1 MSKLT
6 KALTAAAGNAGGD
19 NLYVEDVF
27 STYLY
32 EGTGSTRSIVNGL
45 DLDGEGGLTW
55 VKRRTNGS
63 YNHTL
68 LDTERSASGGYNSLS
83 TNSTAAEN
91 FTYGWIFNS
100 DGFTINGGGSTTNV
114 SSEDYASWTFRKAE
128 KFFDVVTYTGTGS
141 ARTVSHNLGSVPA
154 VMIIKRTSTG
164 GSNWR
169 VYHTSLGNGQALS
182 LNTSDAAGATTSLW
196 NSTTPTD
203 SVFTLGDN
211 GNVNQSGQSF
221 VAYLFASDA
230 GGFGDDGDES
240 IIKCGS
246 YTGNN
251 SADGPTVTLGFEPQW
266 VLIKESDMSGNSW
279 SLYDMMR
286 DGTMGK
292 HLRPNDS
299 AAEDGTSNEV
309 LPQATGFKLNTS
321 SGRVNRGSNY
331 IYIAIRRPMKTPE
344 SGTEVF
350 SPVLQ
355 NGGAFVTT
363 GFPVD
368 SFWNASTTLAG
379 YASNVAD
386 RLRGGGN
393 YLDTRSSAA
402 EDVNATQYLKFDN
415 NTGVTDGLFNPSYPR
430 AYWSFKRATGF
441 FDVVAYSGDGAATQ
455 DITHNLGVSPDFIVV
470 KQRTNSATQWPQW
483 ASAVPNYSRYLNLTS
498 GGFQTGGQPYY
509 VGQSVSST
517 TFRVSTDGSP
527 DQSNGSGKDYIAY
540 LFATLAGVS
549 KVGSYTG
556 TGADLNVDCG
566 FSAGARFILI
576 KRTDSTGDWY
586 TYDSAR
592 GIVAGND
599 PYLLLN
605 STAAEVTNTDY
616 IDPLSSG
623 FTVTSSAPAA
633 LNASGGNYIF
643 LAIA

>member
-182 LNTSDAAGATTSLW
+182 LNTTDAAGATTSLW

-230 GGFGDDGDES
+230 GGFGDDGSEN

-246 YTGNN
+246 FTTDSNAKFFAN
-251 SADGPTVTLGFEPQW
+251 TGFEPQW
-266 VLIKESDMSGNSW
+266 VLVKRS
-279 SLYDMMR
+279 
-286 DGTMGK
+286 DGTSAWNLLDTMRGLLSEGTAGGK
-292 HLRPNDS
+292 YLRPNTSGAEGNLSSTDS
-299 AAEDGTSNEV
+299 EYIN
-309 LPQATGFKLNTS
+309 ATGFGGNGGGVT
-321 SGRVNRGSNY
+321 GSANATF
-331 IYIAIRRPMKTPE
+331 IYMAIRRPMKTPE

-350 SPVLQ
+350 GMATATNTDPLFVTGLVTDLGFYKYIVNTGGVNFGTRLLQGTQLDTGTTAAETTQTAQKFDYQ
-355 NGGAFVTT
+355 NGFRDEPSP
-363 GFPVD
+363 F
-368 SFWNASTTLAG
+368 ASTQFIG
-379 YASNVAD
+379 Y
-386 RLRGGGN
+386 
-393 YLDTRSSAA
+393 
-402 EDVNATQYLKFDN
+402 
-415 NTGVTDGLFNPSYPR
+415 GL
-430 AYWSFKRATGF
+430 KRATGF
-441 FDVVAYSGDGAATQ
+441 MDVVGYTGNGASGRQ
-455 DITHNLGVSPDFIVV
+455 ITHNLAANVGMLIVKKRSGSQDWWV
-470 KQRTNSATQWPQW
+470 WHSGLNANGLLRLNINSA
-483 ASAVPNYSRYLNLTS
+483 
-498 GGFQTGGQPYY
+498 
-509 VGQSVSST
+509 
-517 TFRVSTDGSP
+517 D
-527 DQSNGSGKDYIAY
+527 NGSDGKYVFGNGTTAINPTSSVFTVNGSDSNASSATYIAY
-540 LFATLAGVS
+540 LFGTVAGVS
-549 KVGSYTG
+549 KVGSVVHSG
-556 TGADLNVDCG
+556 TTNVDCG
-566 FSAGARFILI
+566 FSAGARFVMV
-576 KRTDSTGDWY
+576 KRTDASGNWY
-586 TYDSAR
+586 VWDTTQS
-592 GIVAGND
+592 IVAGNS
-599 PYLLLN
+599 PFWQLN
-605 STAAEVTNTDY
+605 GGTAQVTNTDY

-623 FTVTSSAPAA
+623 FTLTSSFTA
-633 LNASGGNYIF
+633 GTYIF